1 MIYHYQL
8 SRARKDGLKTTC
20 SIPALTPGKPVVA
33 ATNRSAWLRTEFS
46 CSGFP
51 ADQTVESEGT
61 ERRWGSYTCGRMYI
75 AYACS
80 QRYMRRV
87 IRVAIAQ
94 AHPKLEIS
102 LHLHCW
108 GGESAAGPE
117 PAQFAVATF
126 YDPGD
131 PSQTEVALGIF
142 KTIAEFAS
150 VRKAS
155 NGRTLFRSIAFS
167 RTHKASATT
176 AHSNLARSRRQV
188 SIAPCVAPLSA
199 DAIIARRKSRREARR
214 GRPCGNAK
222 RG

>member
-1 MIYHYQL
+1 MFDTCFNPRQADEVERRDITDLDL
-8 SRARKDGLKTTC
+8 SLIDPLLRE
-20 SIPALTPGKPVVA
+20 VVA
-33 ATNRSAWLRTEFS
+33 ATNRSVWLRTEFS

-51 ADQTVESEGT
+51 TDHTVESEGT

-80 QRYMRRV
+80 QRYMKRV

-94 AHPKLEIS
+94 AHQKLDIS
-102 LHLHCW
+102 LHLHCS
-108 GGESAAGPE
+108 GGESAAGLE

-155 NGRTLFRSIAFS
+155 ERS
-167 RTHKASATT
+167 
-176 AHSNLARSRRQV
+176 NPV
-188 SIAPCVAPLSA
+188 
-199 DAIIARRKSRREARR
+199 
-214 GRPCGNAK
+214 
-222 RG
+222 